1 MRGRPA
7 VSFYSGALD
16 HAFTVALI
24 CAVATSLATS
34 SPRTA
39 AQSIDFVSNG
49 IGVPPADFE
58 FWRTGQ
64 GTVGDW
70 AVVRDPSA
78 IAGASI
84 EQFSTDL
91 TEDRFP
97 VAIYKPTSAKD
108 VKVSF
113 RFKIVRGSM
122 RSAGIA
128 MRLRTAS
135 DYYLV
140 RVSALEERV
149 DLVRVVNGKMERV
162 AGADADVMSGRWQT
176 LGVAAAD
183 TWAVEVVPNPD
194 KNVAFIV
201 HAELQ
206 TKHGILNHEN
216 LVFDEL
222 IADRKY
228 QFVYVFTPS
237 PIKGATGSNGCPIA
251 VT

>member
-7 VSFYSGALD
+7 ASFYSRALD
-16 HAFTVALI
+16 HAFMAALI
-24 CAVATSLATS
+24 CAVATSLATA
-34 SPRTA
+34 SPRA
-39 AQSIDFVSNG
+39 EAQSIDFVSNG

-58 FWRTGQ
+58 FWRMGQ
-64 GTVGDW
+64 GTMGDW

-97 VAIYKPTSAKD
+97 VAVYKPTSAKD
-108 VKVSF
+108 VKVSV
-113 RFKIVRGSM
+113 RFKIVRGSI

-128 MRLRTAS
+128 IRLRSAS

-149 DLVRVVNGKMERV
+149 DLVRVVNGKMQRV

-176 LGVAAAD
+176 LGVAAEKDRSTIFVDNAPIFTAWD
-183 TWAVEVVPNPD
+183 QAYVDSGHIALWTEDDNVTRFDQIKIEVLP
-194 KNVAFIV
+194 
-201 HAELQ
+201 
-206 TKHGILNHEN
+206 
-216 LVFDEL
+216 
-222 IADRKY
+222 
-228 QFVYVFTPS
+228 
-237 PIKGATGSNGCPIA
+237 
-251 VT
+251 